1 MSDKNTYPSTLAD
14 KVLVRMP
21 DGMRDQLKDAAK
33 ANNRTMN
40 AEIVAR
46 LERSTGD
53 DLDIPLRDA
62 RLAQLNM
69 QLKIV
74 QAGLR
79 LSQLASQFLLLESPA
94 VGESKSYDTLIRAI
108 AAAMEGAPEQEAESY
123 EDRLSAAKS
132 AIEKLVAMRKEAMK
146 FEFPVNTSLEQM
158 ADLASDAVDVM
169 DPLLL
174 RPHRQKQT

>member
-1 MSDKNTYPSTLAD
+1 MARNDPTIY
-14 KVLVRMP
+14 
-21 DGMRDQLKDAAK
+21 MRIPQSLKDALDAAALENK
-33 ANNRTMN
+33 RSLT
-40 AEIVAR
+40 AEVVAR

-74 QAGLR
+74 QTGLR

-94 VGESKSYDTLIRAI
+94 VGESKSYDALIRAI

-123 EDRLSAAKS
+123 EDRLLAAKS
-132 AIEKLVAMRKEAMK
+132 AIEKLVAMHKEAMK
-146 FEFPVNTSLEQM
+146 FEFPTNTSLKQM

-174 RPHRQKQT
+174 GPHRQKQTFK